1 MSDLS
6 VALHKLLRSLVSIKM
21 RGWVLHWNAAGQNS
35 YGDHLLYERIY
46 TKVDKSIDA
55 LGERIVAYTG
65 AVDPQAMS
73 ADMTTSVSLH
83 KLIKQAQQL
92 SDNCVSLLP
101 TANTESTTGLE
112 NYLNDLNDRLDTF
125 AYLLKQRGV

>member
-1 MSDLS
+1 
-6 VALHKLLRSLVSIKM
+6 
-21 RGWVLHWNAAGQNS
+21 
-35 YGDHLLYERIY
+35 
-46 TKVDKSIDA
+46 
-55 LGERIVAYTG
+55 
-65 AVDPQAMS
+65 
-73 ADMTTSVSLH
+73 VSLH